1 MSPAVSRKG
10 STDQSAENNKAGS
23 KTKTRSR
30 NGCPL
35 CKAKRLK
42 CDETKPECLMC
53 LKNGRKCPGYNQ
65 SFRWSTKHEKSLSG
79 QAKGPPNMKD
89 LVTETSKTITQDQPA
104 GRETLEAEPIIV
116 DHLEG
121 LENLEDLEHPVLT
134 CQPPGDD
141 VIGGPFQP
149 TDVPGPFSPVF
160 DNLVWPGYGYG
171 LEDLPHD
178 FWEGDMLAC
187 TSVMDNIIHNDRT
200 YTEQPLALTPP
211 PSADDRTPFN
221 LWDSNVSFCP
231 PARVVYPQIPRLIHD
246 RSSLLVE
253 EWFRHVCSM
262 WSSFDSEVNLNRKLA
277 SETWSSSEAVMNCL
291 QSMSATCLAPQLP
304 YMKQV
309 AVSYLKNA
317 IKAIQRDLK
326 TQAAAVGKFPSDLLL
341 ALCCVGT
348 AACWIDTKELGSQ
361 FLRETKALLKRI
373 NRDSDS
379 LSIQDRH
386 TLSFFNNNLI
396 YWNMLV
402 AVVSD
407 EIDDLGIPKVK
418 EPVGGEMTGPV
429 MPHPWTGISATT
441 QRLFAQAIRLCRRFR
456 RNLRRETI
464 STLKSLQTAM
474 RDIKE
479 AQEIEEEI
487 LGLETYQLHEVTD
500 TGDRMTP
507 RSHFVH
513 VNEGY
518 RLASLLQLYQTFPDL
533 VARRLPED
541 TTEAAGH
548 VPWDR
553 WIVPLSLRLVNT
565 LKKVPPNSGTRC
577 ITPLLYLS
585 ASTGL
590 RFDAETIAQQQKQLQ
605 QTAQVQLTPEVSL
618 NDTVPDGGNNIPVVV
633 DGAGVPNGNNN
644 NNNNNNKGGDNS
656 NIAFTMNMDDQD
668 DEEMS
673 ITRLSVEVSYA
684 RRFIMER
691 LSAYEHNLPPAPVTV
706 AKELV
711 KAIWAGYDSEKPGSN
726 YTHWIDVMEDSNL
739 RTIFG

>member
-1 MSPAVSRKG
+1 MSQAASRKG
-10 STDQSAENNKAGS
+10 SDQSAENSKGGS

-65 SFRWSTKHEKSLSG
+65 SFRWSTKHEKSLSDK
-79 QAKGPPNMKD
+79 AKGPPNMKD
-89 LVTETSKTITQDQPA
+89 LVTETSKTIPQGQTAGQDIL
-104 GRETLEAEPIIV
+104 ETEPIIV
-116 DHLEG
+116 D
-121 LENLEDLEHPVLT
+121 NLESLDGLDDLEPPVLT

-141 VIGGPFQP
+141 VIGGPFP
-149 TDVPGPFSPVF
+149 ATDAPGAFSPIF

-187 TSVMDNIIHNDRT
+187 TSVMDNIIQNDRT
-200 YTEQPLALTPP
+200 YTDQQLALTPP
-211 PSADDRTPFN
+211 PSAEDRTPFN
-221 LWDSNVSFCP
+221 LWDASVSFCP
-231 PARVVYPQIPRLIHD
+231 PARVVYPQIPRQIHD

-277 SETWSSSEAVMNCL
+277 SETWASSEAVMNCL

-326 TQAAAVGKFPSDLLL
+326 TQGPTVGKFPSDLLL
-341 ALCCVGT
+341 SLCCVGT

-361 FLRETKALLKRI
+361 FLRETKALLRRI
-373 NRDSDS
+373 NRDSES

-418 EPVGGEMTGPV
+418 EPLNGELTGPV

-487 LGLETYQLHEVTD
+487 LGLETYQLHEELS
-500 TGDRMTP
+500 

-605 QTAQVQLTPEVSL
+605 QTAQVQLPPEVSL
-618 NDTVPDGGNNIPVVV
+618 GDAVQDGGGGVPPVVA
-633 DGAGVPNGNNN
+633 DGAAMPNGNS
-644 NNNNNNKGGDNS
+644 NNNKGGD
-656 NIAFTMNMDDQD
+656 NIAFTMNMDQEE

>member
-1 MSPAVSRKG
+1 MSQAASRKG
-10 STDQSAENNKAGS
+10 SDQSAENNKASANS

-89 LVTETSKTITQDQPA
+89 LVTETSKTITQDQIA
-104 GRETLEAEPIIV
+104 GHETLETEPIIV
-116 DHLEG
+116 DNLES

-141 VIGGPFQP
+141 VMGGPFP
-149 TDVPGPFSPVF
+149 PADVPGPFSPVF

-200 YTEQPLALTPP
+200 FSDQPLALTPP
-211 PSADDRTPFN
+211 PSAEDRTPFN
-221 LWDSNVSFCP
+221 LWDRNVSFCP

-277 SETWSSSEAVMNCL
+277 SETWASSEAVMNCL

-326 TQAAAVGKFPSDLLL
+326 TQGPTVGKFPSDLLL

-373 NRDSDS
+373 NRESDT

-407 EIDDLGIPKVK
+407 EIDDFGIPKVK
-418 EPVGGEMTGPV
+418 EPLNGELTGPV

-441 QRLFAQAIRLCRRFR
+441 QRLFAQAIHLCRRFR

-487 LGLETYQLHEVTD
+487 LGLETYQLHDVID

-507 RSHFVH
+507 GPTLFM
-513 VNEGY
+513 
-518 RLASLLQLYQTFPDL
+518 LASLLQLYQTFPDL

-541 TTEAAGH
+541 TTETAGH

-605 QTAQVQLTPEVSL
+605 QTAPVQLPPEVSL
-618 NDTVPDGGNNIPVVV
+618 NDAVQDGGDGVPVVV
-633 DGAGVPNGNNN
+633 DGTGLPSNNT
-644 NNNNNNKGGDNS
+644 NNNNNKGGE
-656 NIAFTMNMDDQD
+656 NIAFTMNMDDQE

-726 YTHWIDVMEDSNL
+726 YTIGS
-739 RTIFG
+739 T

>member
-1 MSPAVSRKG
+1 MSQAVSRKG
-10 STDQSAENNKAGS
+10 SDQSAENNKPGS

-89 LVTETSKTITQDQPA
+89 LVTETSKTIAQDQPV
-104 GRETLEAEPIIV
+104 GHETLETEPIIV
-116 DHLEG
+116 DHLDG

-141 VIGGPFQP
+141 VI
-149 TDVPGPFSPVF
+149 
-160 DNLVWPGYGYG
+160 
-171 LEDLPHD
+171 
-178 FWEGDMLAC
+178 
-187 TSVMDNIIHNDRT
+187 
-200 YTEQPLALTPP
+200 EQPLALTPP

-221 LWDSNVSFCP
+221 LWDSSVSFCP

-326 TQAAAVGKFPSDLLL
+326 SQAATVGKFPSDLLL

-418 EPVGGEMTGPV
+418 EPLNGEMTGARHASSV
-429 MPHPWTGISATT
+429 DRDLSNHA
-441 QRLFAQAIRLCRRFR
+441 
-456 RNLRRETI
+456 ET
-464 STLKSLQTAM
+464 TAM

-487 LGLETYQLHEVTD
+487 LGLETYQLHDVTD
-500 TGDRMTP
+500 TGDRNTP

-605 QTAQVQLTPEVSL
+605 QTAQVQLPPEVSL
-618 NDTVPDGGNNIPVVV
+618 NDAVPDGGNNIPVV
-633 DGAGVPNGNNN
+633 DGTGVPNNGNNN
-644 NNNNNNKGGDNS
+644 NKGSDSN
-656 NIAFTMNMDDQD
+656 NIAFSMNMDDQE